1 MPSGRV
7 SSTQNNSTHTHKE
20 KLSAFLPQLHEGSVS
35 WAGPSTGEEDGAGT
49 VITHVSVST
58 WKCPLF
64 TLELLDCFI
73 HRIGEPY
80 LIPCHSG

>member
-35 WAGPSTGEEDGAGT
+35 WAGPSTGEED
-49 VITHVSVST
+49 VR
-58 WKCPLF
+58 
-64 TLELLDCFI
+64 EL
-73 HRIGEPY
+73 
-80 LIPCHSG
+80 S